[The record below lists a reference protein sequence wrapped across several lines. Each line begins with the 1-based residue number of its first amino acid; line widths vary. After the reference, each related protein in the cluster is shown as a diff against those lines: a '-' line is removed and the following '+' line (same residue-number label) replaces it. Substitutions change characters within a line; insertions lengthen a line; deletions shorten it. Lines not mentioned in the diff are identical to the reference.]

1 MKKPRKYTKISVES
15 QEVAKLLSKLHL
27 RRRDKQVLDDIT
39 CGLHSGIP
47 ECCVAFYVMMWGPV
61 VEAKEALVHPVADEI
76 YRQSRLI
83 DHEKPVS
90 NLLKFTDR
98 YRKLLGPCGYVRCP
112 ACILA
117 RRVVTV
123 KACDC
128 TK

>member
-47 ECCVAFYVMMWGPV
+47 ECCVAFYLLMWQPAV
-61 VEAKEALVHPVADEI
+61 HAEKALADTMLDA
-76 YRQSRLI
+76 SSLF
-83 DHEKPVS
+83 
-90 NLLKFTDR
+90 KFNAH

-117 RRVVTV
+117 KRVVKV